1 MAERMEEAL
10 FPDLFVP
17 WRELTRYEIAA
28 FENALDGAR
37 DESDMQRF
45 LEDHPHILIQ
55 QFTVGRGAWVI
66 LKKRLGSEYVTDFL
80 IAQEASGGLIWYAV
94 EIERPQA
101 NLFNKNGDA
110 SALLNHA
117 LGQINDWREWL
128 SQNRDYAARPPE
140 REGLGLIGINPELD
154 GLVVV
159 DRGSGID
166 ARITRRRRRLAH
178 THRVVIETYD
188 WLLSQARERL
198 QVRQT
203 DLARAANE
211 IARWREISALSDD
224 LVPGPVRST
233 YLSNINSV
241 EYSKTN
247 RYPFSDLTDEIPPE
261 FEDFI
266 TRVQRILGETN
277 STWRVYITD
286 KAHDYI
292 ILTPSGYITSA
303 QSDKISQAGKNLPV
317 KYLLTALVYD
327 V

>member
-1 MAERMEEAL
+1 MEEAL

-17 WRELTRYEIAA
+17 WRQLTRYEIAA
-28 FENALDGAR
+28 FENALDGASN
-37 DESDMQRF
+37 ESDMQRF

-55 QFTVGRGAWVI
+55 QFTVDRGAWVI
-66 LKKRLGSEYVTDFL
+66 PKKRLGSEYVPDFL
-80 IAQEASGGLIWYAV
+80 IAQEASGGLVWYAV

-101 NLFNKNGDA
+101 TLFNKNGDA

-128 SQNRDYAARPPE
+128 SQNRDYADKPPG
-140 REGLGLIGINPELD
+140 REGLGLINISPDLD
-154 GLVVV
+154 GLVVMG
-159 DRGSGID
+159 RGSDLD
-166 ARITRRRRRLAH
+166 ARTTRRRRRLAY

-198 QVRQT
+198 QIRQA

-211 IARWREISALSDD
+211 ITRWREMSTLSDG

-233 YLSNINSV
+233 YLSNIDPV

-247 RYPFSDLTDEIPPE
+247 RYPFSDLTEEIPPE
-261 FEDFI
+261 FKDFI
-266 TRVQRILGETN
+266 TRVRRILEETN
-277 STWRVYITD
+277 SSLRSIYYD
-286 KAHDYI
+286 KAHDYV

-303 QSDKISQAGKNLPV
+303 QSDKIAQAGKNLPV